1 MTEIITATELKRRKW
16 VELIMECN
24 EVRKTRDISVTEF
37 CAEKGV
43 SEKSY
48 WYYHKKIGD
57 QLATTI
63 SQNMEPVHPN
73 DISFAPLTRP
83 EDNVCLPSCQAVI
96 EKNGVRIIVDDT
108 ISDELLMRLMKA
120 MSNV

>member
-1 MTEIITATELKRRKW
+1 MEIITATELKRRKW

-24 EVRKTRDISVTEF
+24 ETRKTRDISVTEF

-63 SQNMEPVHPN
+63 SQNMGPVHSN
-73 DISFAPLTRP
+73 NISFAPLTSP
-83 EDNVCLPSCQAVI
+83 ASNICQAPGQAVI
-96 EKNGVRIIVDDT
+96 EKNGVRIIIDDN

>member
-1 MTEIITATELKRRKW
+1 MEIITATELKRRKW

-83 EDNVCLPSCQAVI
+83 EDNVCLPSGQAVI
-96 EKNGVRIIVDDT
+96 EKNGVRIMIDDN

>member
-1 MTEIITATELKRRKW
+1 MEIITATELKRRKW

-24 EVRKTRDISVTEF
+24 ETRKARDISVTEF

-83 EDNVCLPSCQAVI
+83 EDNVCLPSGQAVI

>member
-83 EDNVCLPSCQAVI
+83 EDNVCLPSGQAVI

-108 ISDELLMRLMKA
+108 ISDEQLMRVMKA
-120 MSNV
+120 KSNV

>member
-1 MTEIITATELKRRKW
+1 MEIITATELKRRKW

-63 SQNMEPVHPN
+63 SKNMAFGVDSQDEEMQ
-73 DISFAPLTRP
+73 IFAR
-83 EDNVCLPSCQAVI
+83 A
-96 EKNGVRIIVDDT
+96 EKNVIVLN
-108 ISDELLMRLMKA
+108 SDEVHVL
-120 MSNV
+120 

>member
-1 MTEIITATELKRRKW
+1 MEIITATELKRRKW

-24 EVRKTRDISVTEF
+24 ETRKARDISVTEF
-37 CAEKGV
+37 CTEKGV

-63 SQNMEPVHPN
+63 SKNMEPVHPN
-73 DISFAPLTRP
+73 EISFAPLESP
-83 EDNVCLPSCQAVI
+83 AANVSPAPGQAVI
-96 EKNGVRIIVDDT
+96 EKNGVRIMIDDN

>member
-1 MTEIITATELKRRKW
+1 MEIITATELKRRKW

-83 EDNVCLPSCQAVI
+83 EDNVCLPSGQAVI
-96 EKNGVRIIVDDT
+96 EKNGVRIIIDDN

>member
-1 MTEIITATELKRRKW
+1 MEIITATELKRRKW

-73 DISFAPLTRP
+73 DISFAPLTSP
-83 EDNVCLPSCQAVI
+83 ADNVCQPS
-96 EKNGVRIIVDDT
+96 GPG
-108 ISDELLMRLMKA
+108 SH
-120 MSNV
+120 

>member
-1 MTEIITATELKRRKW
+1 MEIITATELKRRKW

-37 CAEKGV
+37 CTEKGV

-83 EDNVCLPSCQAVI
+83 EDNVCLPSGQAVI

>member
-1 MTEIITATELKRRKW
+1 MEIITATELKRRKW

-24 EVRKTRDISVTEF
+24 EVKKTRDISVTEF

-83 EDNVCLPSCQAVI
+83 EDNVCLPSGQAVI

>member
-1 MTEIITATELKRRKW
+1 MMEIITATELKRRKW
-16 VELIMECN
+16 VELVMECN

-63 SQNMEPVHPN
+63 SQNMEPVHSN
-73 DISFAPLTRP
+73 NISFAPLTSP
-83 EDNVCLPSCQAVI
+83 ASNICQTPGQAVI
-96 EKNGVRIIVDDT
+96 EKNGVRIMIDDN

>member
-1 MTEIITATELKRRKW
+1 
-16 VELIMECN
+16 MECN

-63 SQNMEPVHPN
+63 SQNMDFIAIQYD
-73 DISFAPLTRP
+73 DILFSTGKDLHFFIL
-83 EDNVCLPSCQAVI
+83 
-96 EKNGVRIIVDDT
+96 RINTERHV
-108 ISDELLMRLMKA
+108 L
-120 MSNV
+120 

>member
-1 MTEIITATELKRRKW
+1 MEIITATELKRRKW

-83 EDNVCLPSCQAVI
+83 AANVCLPSGQAVI

>member
-1 MTEIITATELKRRKW
+1 MEIITATELKRRKW

-83 EDNVCLPSCQAVI
+83 EDNVCLPSGQAVI
-96 EKNGVRIIVDDT
+96 EKNGVRIIVDDN

>member
-1 MTEIITATELKRRKW
+1 MEIITATELKRRKW

-24 EVRKTRDISVTEF
+24 EVRKTRDSSVTEF

-83 EDNVCLPSCQAVI
+83 EDNVCLPSGQAVI